1 MKTSHKIGASKAAV
15 IAATVVFLA
24 DGSSRQLRQRHQ
36 QRDGQ
41 DEQHCFDIRH
51 RPHGA
56 ALEPVNDDT
65 SRCRLS
71 PSPDGLRASPR
82 YRERDGAAPVRATVN
97 ELLTIWVRDWQ
108 RERPAPRE
116 ELMDTPTSAAPDKT
130 PPPDLALGKE
140 KSKLSGQLEMSAERF
155 NSSVAR
161 LTSNSI
167 GELQGLVSELQKMQE
182 FLTSEVDSV
191 QRQIDS
197 ALGGINIIV
206 ETIGPWKN
214 IASSQ
219 TLPSGTR
226 NVRAGGLAAHIE
238 QRIRG

>member
-1 MKTSHKIGASKAAV
+1 MMNNTASASVIGHM
-15 IAATVVFLA
+15 T
-24 DGSSRQLRQRHQ
+24 
-36 QRDGQ
+36 
-41 DEQHCFDIRH
+41 
-51 RPHGA
+51 RPSN
-56 ALEPVNDDT
+56 LVNDDT
-65 SRCRLS
+65 CRCRCHRVQTVFE
-71 PSPDGLRASPR
+71 LRRDIAK
-82 YRERDGAAPVRATVN
+82 RDGAAAPVRATVN

-116 ELMDTPTSAAPDKT
+116 ELMDTPTSAAPNDKT
-130 PPPDLALGKE
+130 PPPGLALSNE
-140 KSKLSGQLEMSAERF
+140 KSKSSGEFSADRF

-206 ETIGPWKN
+206 ETIGPWKS
-214 IASSQ
+214 IAGSQ
-219 TLPSGTR
+219 TLPPGTR

-238 QRIRG
+238 QRNR